1 MPALS
6 VAIFTGKYCPR
17 YHPAVGFP
25 RSKPE
30 QSLRLKT
37 TTSLLG
43 HIAIFTDDPGWHGA
57 RLKRAFAARGFDAY
71 YVSLTA
77 CRLNLEG
84 SGPPIVIP
92 GFSDR
97 LPDGAFVR
105 GVPGGSL
112 EQVTFYLDI
121 LHGLKH
127 LDIPVYNDA
136 RAIERTVDKGM
147 TSFLMQQAG
156 IPTPA
161 TWVVNSQE
169 EALEIAKWELEQGHH
184 LVSKPLFGSQGEGL
198 QRHEKPED
206 LEYLAESN
214 GVFYLQRFIHCGEQ
228 SHDFR
233 VFVIHGKTVAAM
245 RRFGHSWLNNVAQG
259 GRCETVRLDDLLLCR
274 LAEDAVRTV
283 GMAYAGVDIIRDM
296 QGRYAVIE
304 VNSVPAWKG
313 LQSVS
318 EVVIADL
325 LADDFLS
332 LCASRHGQK
341 QAGNQA

>member
-1 MPALS
+1 LN
-6 VAIFTGKYCPR
+6 T
-17 YHPAVGFP
+17 
-25 RSKPE
+25 
-30 QSLRLKT
+30 
-37 TTSLLG
+37 
-43 HIAIFTDDPGWHGA
+43 IAIFTDDPGWHGA
-57 RLKRAFAARGFDAY
+57 RLKRAFAARGFDSR

-92 GFSDR
+92 GFENQ

-127 LDIPVYNDA
+127 LGVPVYNDA

-147 TSFLMQQAG
+147 TSFLLRQAG
-156 IPTPA
+156 IATPA
-161 TWVVNSQE
+161 TWVVNSRE
-169 EALEIAKWELEQGHH
+169 EALSIARRELEAGHH

-198 QRHEKPED
+198 QRHEKLED
-206 LEYLAESN
+206 LESLAESA
-214 GVFYLQRFIHCGEQ
+214 GIFYLQRFVHCGEA

-233 VFVIHGKTVAAM
+233 VFVIRGKAVAAM
-245 RRFGHSWLNNVAQG
+245 RRFGQSWLNNVAQG

-274 LAEDAVRTV
+274 LAEDAVKTI
-283 GMAYAGVDIIRDM
+283 GMAYAGADIIRDA
-296 QGRYAVIE
+296 QGRYTVIE

-318 EVVIADL
+318 AVVIADL
-325 LADDFLS
+325 LADDFLA
-332 LCASRHGQK
+332 LCANGRRRKPAEGQ
-341 QAGNQA
+341 QA

>member
-1 MPALS
+1 L
-6 VAIFTGKYCPR
+6 
-17 YHPAVGFP
+17 
-25 RSKPE
+25 KP
-30 QSLRLKT
+30 SNP
-37 TTSLLG
+37 G

-57 RLKRAFAARGFDAY
+57 RLKRAFAARGFDSS
-71 YVSLTA
+71 YVSLAA
-77 CRLNLEG
+77 CRLDLEG
-84 SGPPIVIP
+84 SGPPIAVP
-92 GFSDR
+92 GFAGR

-121 LHGLKH
+121 LHGLKA
-127 LDIPVYNDA
+127 LGIPVYNDA

-147 TSFLMQQAG
+147 TSFLLRQAG
-156 IPTPA
+156 IATPA
-161 TWVVNSQE
+161 TWVVNSRE
-169 EALEIAKWELEQGHH
+169 EALAIAKHELEQGHQ

-198 QRHEKPED
+198 QRHETVQD
-206 LEYLAESN
+206 LDGLAASN
-214 GVFYLQRFIHCGEQ
+214 GIFYLQRFVHCGEQ

-245 RRFGHSWLNNVAQG
+245 RRFGQSWLNNVAQG

-274 LAEDAVRTV
+274 LAEDAVKAV
-283 GMAYAGVDIIRDM
+283 GMAYAGVDIIRDL
-296 QGRYAVIE
+296 QGRYTVIE

-318 EVVIADL
+318 AVVIADL

-332 LCASRHGQK
+332 LCAEGRGHRQAEGQ
-341 QAGNQA
+341 A